1 VFSEHFAFSLPARIN
16 VVGGGGKTG
25 LILELLTEYSHSIP
39 VIFTTTTRIHPP
51 HLVDGTV
58 ILSSDSE
65 DMLKLLLDRAVAC
78 QCRERKFVVTRLPG
92 APDLLRG
99 VDPGFADRLDAHAFP
114 MILNEADG
122 ARSMSL
128 KMPRDNEPVLITGA
142 GYMVPVIGLDCLN
155 QPLGP
160 ESLFRWEIAR
170 DRFNMKLGAILTP
183 ELAASLLFHPQGVCK
198 GWRPGMRIIPFVNKV
213 DSEAEDAL
221 AESLGR
227 ALLRNGNFPV
237 ERVVL
242 GSVHRRRAASL
253 SL

>member
-1 VFSEHFAFSLPARIN
+1 VFSEHFAFSLPARVNI
-16 VVGGGGKTG
+16 VGGGGKTG

-51 HLVDGTV
+51 HPVDGMV
-58 ILSSDSE
+58 ILSSDNE
-65 DMLKLLLDRAVAC
+65 DLLKILLDRAIAGG
-78 QCRERKFVVTRLPG
+78 CRECKFVVTRLPG

-114 MILNEADG
+114 LILNEADG

-128 KMPRDNEPVLITGA
+128 KMPRDNEPVLMTGA
-142 GYMVPVIGLDCLN
+142 SYLVPVIGLDCLN
-155 QPLGP
+155 RPLGP

-170 DRFNMKLGAILTP
+170 ERFDLKLGEILTP

-198 GWRPGMRIIPFVNKV
+198 GWRPGMRIIPFVNKA

-221 AESLGR
+221 ADSLGH
-227 ALLRNGNFPV
+227 ALLRNGHFPV
-237 ERVVL
+237 ERVVW
-242 GSVHRRRAASL
+242 GSVHHRRAASL